1 MAIDEG
7 LAERV
12 EVLVSGVEGM
22 AAKQMFGG
30 LAFLLHGSMS
40 VGIIGS
46 DLIVR
51 VGADGYDE
59 ALSRPG
65 VRPFDMTG
73 RPMLGWVVVPPEAT
87 SEDSELAAWV
97 ERGVSYAG
105 TLPLKQRR

>member
-1 MAIDEG
+1 MAVDEG

-12 EVLVSGVEGM
+12 EGLVAGVEGM
-22 AAKQMFGG
+22 AVKRMFGG
-30 LAFLLHGSMS
+30 LAFLLDGSMS

-59 ALSRPG
+59 ALSEPG

-73 RPMLGWVVVPPEAT
+73 RPMRGWVLVSHEAT
-87 SEDSELAAWV
+87 SEDSDLAAWV
-97 ERGVSYAG
+97 ERGVSYAS
-105 TLPLKQRR
+105 TIRSEKRR